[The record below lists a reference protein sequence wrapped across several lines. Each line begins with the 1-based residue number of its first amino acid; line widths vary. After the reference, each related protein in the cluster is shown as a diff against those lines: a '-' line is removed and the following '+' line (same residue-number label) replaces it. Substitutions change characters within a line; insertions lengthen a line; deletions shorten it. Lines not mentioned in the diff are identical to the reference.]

1 MERETR
7 KQEVGGSVEEP
18 AVGVDAVTREDVAES
33 VKAISSEDKKAV
45 VTAAIESVPEDVKR
59 EVALRAVTALS
70 PETQEEVLARLQRL
84 PREDR
89 EQIAGLLV
97 PDQPVTNRIW
107 TIIVG
112 AFALVFVLSAVALFV
127 VALQTGEIQTLLT
140 VVTTVAGIL
149 AGFISGR
156 ASSSGT

>member
-1 MERETR
+1 MERKTR

-18 AVGVDAVTREDVAES
+18 AVGDDEVTREDIAES

-45 VTAAIESVPEDVKR
+45 VTAAIESVPEEVKQD
-59 EVALRAVTALS
+59 VALQAIRSLS
-70 PETQEEVLARLQRL
+70 PDTQEEVLARLQRL